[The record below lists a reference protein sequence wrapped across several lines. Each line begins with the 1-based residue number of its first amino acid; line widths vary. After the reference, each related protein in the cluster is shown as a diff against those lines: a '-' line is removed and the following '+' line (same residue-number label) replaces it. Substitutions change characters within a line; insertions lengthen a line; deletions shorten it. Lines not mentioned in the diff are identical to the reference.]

1 VEIADS
7 AAMGAKPSSVEV
19 IIKEER
25 KSSIRLDIV
34 ESPRG
39 AIVFVG
45 ASRISV

>member
-1 VEIADS
+1 MEIADS
-7 AAMGAKPSSVEV
+7 TATGATLEPVEV

-39 AIVFVG
+39 AIVLAG

>member
-1 VEIADS
+1 MEIADS
-7 AAMGAKPSSVEV
+7 TAMGAKPRPVEV

-25 KSSIRLDIV
+25 KSSIRLDKV

-39 AIVFVG
+39 AIVLAG